1 MRRMRASRIALLILA
16 AVGLWAC
23 AADGTLQLPAAAT
36 TPYPPPGYA
45 HQVRSSHVILYWNC
59 TRPEPGVQRV
69 EGLAFNPWTDQPVRF
84 LAFDLVGVDSHER
97 TVSQVE
103 GEARDILLDTNQN
116 TPFRL
121 DLRTSGTEIRFDLF
135 YRYRFQDTGRSFIAG
150 QAVGVPH
157 LLAQTQQ
164 FMVRDACSE
173 MQHRAR

>member
-1 MRRMRASRIALLILA
+1 MTRMRTSRIALLILA
-16 AVGLWAC
+16 AVGLSAC
-23 AADGTLQLPAAAT
+23 AAGGILQRPAAAS
-36 TPYPPPGYA
+36 TPYPPPGYT
-45 HQVRSSHVILYWNC
+45 HQVESSHVVLYWNC
-59 TRPEPGVQRV
+59 TRPEPGILQV

-84 LAFDLVGVDSHER
+84 LEFDLVGVDSRER

-103 GEARDILLDTNQN
+103 GEARDFLLGTNQN

-135 YRYRFQDTGRSFIAG
+135 YRYRFQDRGHSFIAG

-157 LLAQTQQ
+157 LLAQMQN

-173 MQHRAR
+173 TQHRAR